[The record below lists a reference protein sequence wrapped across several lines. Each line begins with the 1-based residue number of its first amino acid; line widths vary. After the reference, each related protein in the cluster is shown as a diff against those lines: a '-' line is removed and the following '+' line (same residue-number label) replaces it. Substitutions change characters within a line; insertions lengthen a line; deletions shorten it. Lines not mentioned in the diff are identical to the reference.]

1 MIYQMKE
8 EKQMTGEK
16 EKRKLIH
23 EKNNKGIRIQYERK
37 NQMIWNERIK
47 ENGKNKNGNL
57 ICV

>member
-8 EKQMTGEK
+8 KQMAGEK
-16 EKRKLIH
+16 EKKKKR
-23 EKNNKGIRIQYERK
+23 NNKGIRIQYERK
-37 NQMIWNERIK
+37 NQMIWNERSK